1 MEWFFNIIGICGC
14 VLGIVWITH
23 WIMRPMSHS
32 GIDYDNKM
40 ARLNSINK
48 EKFALC
54 SIEELEHR
62 KKDLIVGVA
71 LYEDKYFVTCK
82 LHPKEEWRLA
92 PPFSK
97 IELLKNGETVQN
109 VVNPIYG
116 QKPIGLPSYE
126 EAETFAKLIKRKYNP
141 DYSTAIVQ
149 EIN

>member
-23 WIMRPMSHS
+23 WIMRPMTQSE
-32 GIDYDNKM
+32 IDYDNKM
-40 ARLNSINK
+40 SRLNHINK

-92 PPFSK
+92 PPFAHK
-97 IELLKNGETVQN
+97 LEILDNDKAIDILAPV
-109 VVNPIYG
+109 YG

-126 EAETFAKLIKRKYNP
+126 EAETFAKLIKKKYNP